1 MLYYQPLK
9 IKSYK
14 MRLIFIIF
22 IFLMMPAC
30 SWLDS
35 NPSDED
41 NIPVGQED
49 DDTDISVI
57 PLINIIT
64 KFLPE
69 TYRQDIS
76 QGNEITPE
84 MLLEIKPDMNK
95 SQVRFVL
102 GTPLIQD
109 SFHKNRWDYIY
120 VVRQKGKFIESRHL
134 ILTFKKDKLVNLT
147 GDLID
152 RNKDVKNMEFQN
164 AKEWDEESLA
174 EEQKKFGDIE
184 DKKETLEKSNGS
196 IDNEQIQSVEEP
208 VKGKA
213 VEESGSVSQS
223 VKEPVKKNAVEESGS
238 VSQSANEPVKKN
250 AVEESGSVSQSVK
263 EDLNTSL
270 PDKEDPG
277 YFELLMENIGF

>member
-35 NPSDED
+35 NTSDED
-41 NIPVGQED
+41 NIPAGQED

-64 KFLPE
+64 KYLPE

-84 MLLEIKPDMNK
+84 MLMEIKPDMNK
-95 SQVRFVL
+95 SQVRFIL

-120 VVRQKGKFIESRHL
+120 VVRKEGKFIESRHL
-134 ILTFKKDKLVNLT
+134 ILTFKKDKLVKLT

-164 AKEWDEESLA
+164 AKEWDEESLV
-174 EEQKKFGDIE
+174 EEQKKFDDIE
-184 DKKETLEKSNGS
+184 DKKETLEKSNSS
-196 IDNEQIQSVEEP
+196 IDNEQLKP
-208 VKGKA
+208 A
-213 VEESGSVSQS
+213 EES
-223 VKEPVKKNAVEESGS
+223 VKKNAVEESGS
-238 VSQSANEPVKKN
+238 LSQEVKGPVKKN

-263 EDLNTSL
+263 EDLNDSL

>member
-35 NPSDED
+35 NSSDED

-84 MLLEIKPDMNK
+84 MLLEIKAIN
-95 SQVRFVL
+95 QVVQ
-102 GTPLIQD
+102 TV
-109 SFHKNRWDYIY
+109 S
-120 VVRQKGKFIESRHL
+120 
-134 ILTFKKDKLVNLT
+134 KKTKLKMLQ
-147 GDLID
+147 L
-152 RNKDVKNMEFQN
+152 
-164 AKEWDEESLA
+164 W
-174 EEQKKFGDIE
+174 
-184 DKKETLEKSNGS
+184 
-196 IDNEQIQSVEEP
+196 IQSYY
-208 VKGKA
+208 
-213 VEESGSVSQS
+213 QTL
-223 VKEPVKKNAVEESGS
+223 
-238 VSQSANEPVKKN
+238 Q
-250 AVEESGSVSQSVK
+250 Q
-263 EDLNTSL
+263 L
-270 PDKEDPG
+270 P
-277 YFELLMENIGF
+277 

>member
-22 IFLMMPAC
+22 IFLMVPAC

-41 NIPVGQED
+41 NIPAGQED

-208 VKGKA
+208 LKENEVG
-213 VEESGSVSQS
+213 ESGSVSQ
-223 VKEPVKKNAVEESGS
+223 G
-238 VSQSANEPVKKN
+238 ANEPVKKN

-277 YFELLMENIGF
+277 YFELLLENIGF

>member
-14 MRLIFIIF
+14 MRLILIIF
-22 IFLMMPAC
+22 IFLMIPSC

-35 NPSDED
+35 NTSDKD
-41 NIPVGQED
+41 NVPAGQED

-57 PLINIIT
+57 PLVNIIT

-76 QGNEITPE
+76 QGNEVTPE
-84 MLLEIKPDMNK
+84 MLLEIKPNMNK
-95 SQVRFVL
+95 SQVRFYL

-120 VVRQKGKFIESRHL
+120 VIRKEGKFIESRHL
-134 ILTFKKDKLVNLT
+134 VLTFKKDMLVNLT

-174 EEQKKFGDIE
+174 EEQKKFGDNK
-184 DKKETLEKSNGS
+184 DKKETLEKSNSS
-196 IDNEQIQSVEEP
+196 IDNEQIQP
-208 VKGKA
+208 A
-213 VEESGSVSQS
+213 EESGSVSQS
-223 VKEPVKKNAVEESGS
+223 VKEPV
-238 VSQSANEPVKKN
+238 QKN

-263 EDLNTSL
+263 EDMNTSL